1 MSIKETK
8 EQIAGYSPYDG
19 WASLHSGDD
28 SSPTI
33 LHISRLRALADSH
46 TALLEAAKAVFEAEQ
61 DRASGDCS
69 YIENYCEFHGN
80 VKPCRVEVLG
90 GAINQAEAQ

>member
-8 EQIAGYSPYDG
+8 EQIAGMPSDVLRLFCG
-19 WASLHSGDD
+19 GVLDCDTDD
-28 SSPTI
+28 
-33 LHISRLRALADSH
+33 LKELADSH

-90 GAINQAEAQ
+90 AAINQAEAQ